1 MPESPRHEP
10 EILLN
15 NILHEMRTAT
25 SQIDQR
31 DQSTRSRLSA
41 LEGAVN
47 DVMKRMGRPSGGNG
61 LGETDERAQA
71 IGLLEMKHF
80 SAQTKVDPTLP
91 APSFGE
97 EQVAEAQMAIR
108 GLRSLMH
115 STSIES
121 IPFNER
127 KALSAFSFGSAGFIL
142 APEMSNEIL
151 SCLVDITTIA
161 GLVKN
166 ITISGPSI
174 RFMVDNELWDVAGWS
189 CDSSCFANNPTAQIG
204 QGIGEVELKA
214 ESLRYIV
221 CAGRELLEDSS
232 VNIEAWLLQKA
243 DAAFRYQISAAILA
257 GDGFG
262 KPQGILHASSG
273 IPIMDTA
280 ASTPP
285 SFFTWQDLLS
295 MKWSLPVQYQ
305 RGAVFVMNPRTMGL
319 LMTMSD
325 SNGRPIMTPT
335 PAEGAGF
342 LLGGSPI
349 VVAEQVPDVHP
360 GATPVLYAN
369 LRALYT
375 LVTRRALTFQSDP
388 YSGGWCTLMKFDC
401 RVGGGCVCPNAGR
414 LLRIR

>member
-1 MPESPRHEP
+1 MSEPRHEP
-10 EILLN
+10 ETLLA
-15 NILHEMRTAT
+15 NILHEMRAAT

-31 DQSTRSRLSA
+31 DASTRSRLSA

-47 DVMKRMGRPSGGNG
+47 DVMKRMGRPTGGNG

-71 IGLLEMKHF
+71 VGLLEMKHF

-115 STSIES
+115 STSIEA

-151 SCLVDITTIA
+151 SCLVDITTLA
-161 GLVKN
+161 GLVRN
-166 ITISGPSI
+166 ISISGPSI
-174 RFMVDNELWDVAGWS
+174 KFMVDNELWDIAAWA
-189 CDSSCFANNPTAQIG
+189 CESSCFANNPTAQIG
-204 QGIGEVELKA
+204 QGIGELEIKP

-221 CAGRELLEDSS
+221 CATRELLEDSS
-232 VNIEAWLLQKA
+232 TNVEAWLLQKA
-243 DAAFRYQISAAILA
+243 GAAFGYQIGAAILA

-262 KPQGILHASSG
+262 KPLGILNPAAG

-280 ASTPP
+280 PSTPP
-285 SFFTWQDLLS
+285 GFFTWQDLLS
-295 MKWSLPVQYQ
+295 LQWSLPVQYQ
-305 RGAVFVMNPRTMGL
+305 RDAVFVLNPHTMGM

-335 PAEGAGF
+335 PAEGAGY

-349 VVAEQVPDVHP
+349 VVAQQLPDVVP

-388 YSGGWCTLMKFDC
+388 YSGGWCTLMKFDT
-401 RVGGGCVCPNAGR
+401 RVGGGVVCPNAGR
-414 LLRIR
+414 MLRIR